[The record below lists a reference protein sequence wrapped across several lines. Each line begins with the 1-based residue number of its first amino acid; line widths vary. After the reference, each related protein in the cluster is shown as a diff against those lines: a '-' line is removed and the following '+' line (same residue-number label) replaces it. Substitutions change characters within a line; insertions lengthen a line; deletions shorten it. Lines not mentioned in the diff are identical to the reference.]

1 MNVAT
6 LRRIDAWVGV
16 PLCALLTGWR
26 RLLAPF
32 RKAPGGA
39 IERILF
45 VKLAEQGSTVL
56 AHAALQRAIDRVG
69 RENVWFLV
77 FEENRPILDAMDLIP
92 PANVVTIRSARLWKT
107 PFSIFAALWKL
118 RRLRLD
124 AAIDLEFYARST
136 AILTYLSHAPRR
148 IGLHAYAGDGPWRGD
163 LMTHRLAY
171 NPHLHTSQFF
181 DLEVRAL
188 DQAPD
193 AFPVFDAVPIPLEE
207 LPRGRFVPRA
217 EEVERVR
224 AIVREVVGREDLP
237 RLVLLNAN
245 CSDLLPLRKWGEAN
259 YLELARRLLD
269 EDPDLHVGFT
279 GAPSEIAPVGALVAA
294 VDSPRCVSFAGR
306 TTLRQLLVL
315 YGLAEVM
322 VTNDSGPAHFA
333 SLTPIDVVTLFGPET
348 PRLFGV
354 VSERS
359 HLVWAQTACSPCV
372 SAYNNRVLSCRD
384 NVCMQR
390 ISVDAVHAKV
400 RQILAARR
408 SSDAQT
414 APSRARPGS
423 A

>member
-6 LRRIDAWVGV
+6 LRRIDAFVGV
-16 PLCALLTGWR
+16 PVCALLTAWR
-26 RLLAPF
+26 KVLSPF
-32 RKAPGGA
+32 ARKPAGPV
-39 IERILF
+39 ERILF

-56 AHAALQRAIDRVG
+56 AYPALKRATDRVG
-69 RENVWFLV
+69 RENVYFLV
-77 FEENRPILDAMDLIP
+77 FEENRPILDAMDVIP
-92 PANVVTIRSARLWKT
+92 RENVVTIGVSHLWKT
-107 PFSIFAALWKL
+107 PFSIFAALWRL

-136 AILTYLSHAPRR
+136 AILTYLSRARRR

-171 NPHLHTSQFF
+171 NPHLHTTQFF

-188 DQAPD
+188 DQRPD
-193 AFPVFDAVPIPLEE
+193 AFPVFDAFPTSVAE
-207 LPRGRFVPRA
+207 LPRGRFVPSEEEE
-217 EEVERVR
+217 EEVRALVR
-224 AIVREVVGREDLP
+224 DVVGGGDVP
-237 RLVLLNAN
+237 PLVLLNAN
-245 CSDLLPLRKWGEAN
+245 CSDLLPLRRWADDN
-259 YLELARRLLD
+259 YLELARRLLG
-269 EDPDLHVGFT
+269 EHPDLTVGFT
-279 GAPSEIAPVGALVAA
+279 GAPSETEPVARLVAQ
-294 VDSPRCVSFAGR
+294 VGSPRCVSFAGR

-315 YGLAEVM
+315 YGLAQVL

-359 HLVWAQTACSPCV
+359 HVFWAETACSPCV

-390 ISVDAVHAKV
+390 IGLDGVHARV
-400 RQILAARR
+400 REILAAR
-408 SSDAQT
+408 SS
-414 APSRARPGS
+414 RV
-423 A
+423 